1 MTDVLID
8 VWVKS
13 HQKRIHNILQE
24 YFDRQEESLLKNA
37 CEYSLLNGGKRIRSL
52 LVYAVGEDE
61 LIENKFHLDQIALSI
76 ELIHAYSLIHDDLPA
91 MDDDP
96 LRRGKPSCHI
106 KFTEGQ
112 AILAGDALQSLAFEI
127 LSSRDFDINDSIK
140 IKIIN
145 TLSRAI
151 GLFGMA
157 QGQSLDLISNN
168 NHSSIDLL
176 ENLQELKTGALI
188 KASCLMPYLLSANPN
203 KSDETCMINI
213 GGYIG
218 KIFQIT
224 DDILDVSSDTGTL
237 GKTAGKDVKNNKMTY
252 VTRLGMDKALKIKAS
267 FFDDLNKEIAIFPK
281 NLNTLQNLVAYIYSR
296 KN

>member
-1 MTDVLID
+1 MTDILID

-24 YFDRQEESLLKNA
+24 YFDRQEESLLKKA

-157 QGQSLDLISNN
+157 QGQSLDLISTN
-168 NHSSIDLL
+168 
-176 ENLQELKTGALI
+176 
-188 KASCLMPYLLSANPN
+188 
-203 KSDETCMINI
+203 
-213 GGYIG
+213 
-218 KIFQIT
+218 
-224 DDILDVSSDTGTL
+224 
-237 GKTAGKDVKNNKMTY
+237 
-252 VTRLGMDKALKIKAS
+252 
-267 FFDDLNKEIAIFPK
+267 
-281 NLNTLQNLVAYIYSR
+281 
-296 KN
+296 